1 MESSELL
8 KLIRNAINCK
18 ADNVPEGWKTIKE
31 YSKEWRLQMSQT
43 SKLLREATS
52 LGLMESKTFRIKNG
66 QRGVYP
72 ITHFKHVS
80 K

>member
-8 KLIRNAINCK
+8 KLIRNAI
-18 ADNVPEGWKTIKE
+18 DNKCDKVPEGWKTIKE
-31 YSKEWRLQMSQT
+31 YSAEWRLQMSQT

-66 QRGVYP
+66 QRGIYP
-72 ITHFKHVS
+72 VTHYKHIS